1 MSVSLSS
8 ELATIIQPF
17 AVEEGFNESPVPGV
31 FCVKYSET
39 SQYTK
44 RYWRACLAII
54 AQGCKE
60 VVLGNE
66 TFWGNEAHYSAT
78 PIHLPVISR
87 VASAS
92 HEKPFLGVL
101 IDLNPFVLNEVANQ
115 IGDDFSRKNE
125 SPARALFRGKAGENM
140 MEAAIR
146 LVKLF
151 QTPEDARVLGQLVVK
166 ELLYHLLKGTE
177 GAAIR
182 QYVHSGSKMQKICQA
197 VHALKSELNQEI
209 DVTELAKTANM
220 SRSAFFKSFKE
231 ITSMSPIQYQ
241 KRLRLLEAK
250 RLMIDEGETAES
262 SAFRVGYKSASQFS
276 REYSRMFG
284 NAPLRDVFQ
293 HRM

>member
-1 MSVSLSS
+1 MSDSLSS
-8 ELATIIQPF
+8 ELATAIHPF
-17 AVEEGFNESPVPGV
+17 AIEEGFNESPVPGV

-44 RYWRACLAII
+44 RQWRACLAII

-66 TFWGNEAHYSAT
+66 VFWGNEAHYSAT
-78 PIHLPVISR
+78 SIHLPVISR

-92 HEKPFLGVL
+92 PEKPFLGLL
-101 IDLNPFVLNEVANQ
+101 IDLDPFILNEVANQ
-115 IGDDFSRKNE
+115 IGNDFSRKDKQ
-125 SPARALFRGKAGENM
+125 PVRALFRGKASENM

-146 LVKLF
+146 LVRLF
-151 QTPEDARVLGQLVVK
+151 QTPEDARVLGQLIVK
-166 ELLYHLLKGTE
+166 ELLYHLLRGAE

-182 QYVHSGSKMQKICQA
+182 QYVYSGSKMQKICQA
-197 VHALKSELNQEI
+197 VHALKSELDREI
-209 DVTELAKTANM
+209 DVTRLAKTANM

-231 ITSMSPIQYQ
+231 VTSMSPIQYQ

-250 RLMIDEGETAES
+250 RLMINESETAES

-284 NAPLRDVFQ
+284 NAPLRDVIQ
-293 HRM
+293 HRT